1 MDTAEDVAYVTI
13 WNLRA
18 VRVFVARAVDPAVE
32 KISYKQ
38 KGTRYGELYHRNY

>member
-1 MDTAEDVAYVTI
+1 MAPVEDAECVTT

-18 VRVFVARAVDPAVE
+18 VQVFAARPVDPAVE
-32 KISYKQ
+32 ISYKQ

>member
-1 MDTAEDVAYVTI
+1 MDTVEDVEYVTI

-18 VRVFVARAVDPAVE
+18 VPVFVARPVDPAVE
-32 KISYKQ
+32 NSYKQ

>member
-1 MDTAEDVAYVTI
+1 MDTVEDVEYVTI

-18 VRVFVARAVDPAVE
+18 VQVFVARPVDPAVE
-32 KISYKQ
+32 ISYKQ